1 MVISDKDC
9 IGVGGSKFDLNVFI
23 YNFFLFIVLI
33 DNKIR
38 VYKTSRRYRK

>member
-23 YNFFLFIVLI
+23 YNIFLFKVLI
-33 DNKIR
+33 TRFASN
-38 VYKTSRRYRK
+38 KTSRRYRK